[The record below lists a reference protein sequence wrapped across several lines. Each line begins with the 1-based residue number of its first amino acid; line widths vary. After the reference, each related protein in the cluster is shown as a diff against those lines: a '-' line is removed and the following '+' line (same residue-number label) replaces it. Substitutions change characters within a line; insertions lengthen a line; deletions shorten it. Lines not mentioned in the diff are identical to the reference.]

1 MRDKLLRALGESGT
15 VRRGDA
21 LLLAVSGGADSTAL
35 LLALHALR
43 EELALSLR
51 VLHVHHGLRGEA
63 AERDADFVRALAA
76 RYELPFELVR
86 VDVRRAAREER
97 QSLEEAGR
105 ELRYRALFAAAER
118 WEKECGGRVKI
129 ATAHTEDDA
138 AETVLLQLARGSGL
152 KGAAGIP
159 AIRGRLVRPLL
170 EVSRA
175 EVEAY
180 LGRRGQNFVEDESNA
195 TDSFARNRLRRDILP
210 RFRTDINSE
219 AVRHFARA
227 GRYFREADEYFET
240 LAGEKAQVLVRR
252 EGSSVRIARQALLSE
267 PDIVSSYLLRHLL
280 DAVGCARKDISARHL
295 EALRSLAAK
304 EHGKRIALPQG
315 FLAERCG
322 EALVLRRA
330 EEHGKCEPQEK
341 RLPGPEAVTARS
353 FPRTAGAEPP
363 KDPYVQWFD
372 SDKLPKHWE
381 IRTRR
386 SGDKIA
392 MQGGWHKSLRALM
405 TEAKMPLDSRDRLPL
420 LVSETGELIWAVGLR
435 SSAAYWVDDTTT
447 DILELRYEGE
457 KV

>member
-1 MRDKLLRALGESGT
+1 
-15 VRRGDA
+15 
-21 LLLAVSGGADSTAL
+21 
-35 LLALHALR
+35 
-43 EELALSLR
+43 
-51 VLHVHHGLRGEA
+51 
-63 AERDADFVRALAA
+63 
-76 RYELPFELVR
+76 
-86 VDVRRAAREER
+86 
-97 QSLEEAGR
+97 
-105 ELRYRALFAAAER
+105 
-118 WEKECGGRVKI
+118 
-129 ATAHTEDDA
+129 
-138 AETVLLQLARGSGL
+138 VLLQLARGSGL

-240 LAGEKAQVLVRR
+240 LAGEKAQVLVQR

-330 EEHGKCEPQEK
+330 EENGKCESQEK
-341 RLPGPEAVTARS
+341 PLPGPEAITARS

-435 SSAAYWVDDTTT
+435 SSAAYWVDETTT

>member
-240 LAGEKAQVLVRR
+240 LAGEKAQVLVQR
-252 EGSSVRIARQALLSE
+252 EGSSVRS
-267 PDIVSSYLLRHLL
+267 
-280 DAVGCARKDISARHL
+280 
-295 EALRSLAAK
+295 
-304 EHGKRIALPQG
+304 
-315 FLAERCG
+315 
-322 EALVLRRA
+322 
-330 EEHGKCEPQEK
+330 
-341 RLPGPEAVTARS
+341 
-353 FPRTAGAEPP
+353 
-363 KDPYVQWFD
+363 
-372 SDKLPKHWE
+372 
-381 IRTRR
+381 
-386 SGDKIA
+386 
-392 MQGGWHKSLRALM
+392 
-405 TEAKMPLDSRDRLPL
+405 
-420 LVSETGELIWAVGLR
+420 
-435 SSAAYWVDDTTT
+435 
-447 DILELRYEGE
+447 
-457 KV
+457 

>member
-1 MRDKLLRALGESGT
+1 MRDKLERALEKSGT

-21 LLLAVSGGADSTAL
+21 ILLAVSGGADSTAL
-35 LLALHALR
+35 LLALYALR
-43 EELALSLR
+43 EELALSLS

-63 AERDADFVRALAA
+63 AERDAEFVRALAA
-76 RYELPFELVR
+76 GYGLPFELVR
-86 VDVRRAAREER
+86 VDARRAAREER

-118 WEKECGGRVKI
+118 WEEERGGKVKI

-159 AIRGRLVRPLL
+159 PIRGRLVRPLL
-170 EVSRA
+170 QVSRA

-180 LGRRGQNFVEDESNA
+180 LRRRGQDYVEDESNA
-195 TDSFARNRLRRDILP
+195 TDFFARNRLRRDILP
-210 RFRTDINSE
+210 RFCASVNSE

-227 GRYFREADEYFET
+227 GRYFREADEYFEA
-240 LAGEKAQVLVRR
+240 LAGEKMRALVKR
-252 EGSSVRIARQALLSE
+252 EGGDVRILRQALLSE
-267 PDIVSSYLLRHLL
+267 PAIVRAYMLRHLL
-280 DAVGCARKDISARHL
+280 DAAGCARKDISSRHL
-295 EALRSLAAK
+295 EALQTLAAK
-304 EHGKRIALPQG
+304 EHGKRISLPQG
-315 FLAERCG
+315 YLAERCG
-322 EALVLRRA
+322 DSLVLRRTAGKRA
-330 EEHGKCEPQEK
+330 ELKSSA
-341 RLPGPEAVTARS
+341 PGAEVIAVRS

-372 SDKLPKHWE
+372 SDKVPKHWE

-392 MQGGWHKSLRALM
+392 MQGGGHKSLRALM
-405 TEAKMPLDSRDRLPL
+405 TEARVPLAARDRLPL

-435 SSAAYWVDDTTT
+435 SSAAYRVDETTKT
-447 DILELRYEGE
+447 ILELRYEGE
-457 KV
+457 EV

>member
-1 MRDKLLRALGESGT
+1 MRDTFLRAIEESGT

-35 LLALHALR
+35 LIALHALR
-43 EELALSLR
+43 DELDLCLR

-86 VDVRRAAREER
+86 VDAKRAAREER
-97 QSLEEAGR
+97 LSLEEAGR
-105 ELRYRALFAAAER
+105 ELRYRALFAAAEH
-118 WEKECGGRVKI
+118 WEKERGGKVKI

-159 AIRGRLVRPLL
+159 AVRGRLVRPLL

-175 EVEAY
+175 EVEAF
-180 LGRRGQNFVEDESNA
+180 LGRQGQNYVEDESNA
-195 TDSFARNRLRRDILP
+195 TDFFARNRLRRDILP
-210 RFRTDINSE
+210 RFRSDINSE

-227 GRYFREADEYFET
+227 GRYFREADEYFEA
-240 LAGEKAQVLVRR
+240 LAGEKARLLVRR
-252 EGSSVRIARQALLSE
+252 EGGAVRLSRQALLSE
-267 PDIVSSYLLRHLL
+267 PPIVGSYLLRHFL
-280 DAVGCARKDISARHL
+280 DAAGCARKDITSRHL
-295 EALRSLAAK
+295 EALRALAAK

-330 EEHGKCEPQEK
+330 EKSGKRESEEK
-341 RLPGPEAVTARS
+341 PLPGPEVIAARS
-353 FPRTAGAEPP
+353 FQRTAGAEPP

-372 SDKLPKHWE
+372 SDKLPKRWE

-392 MQGGWHKSLRALM
+392 MQGGGHKSLRALM

-435 SSAAYWVDDTTT
+435 SSAAYWVDETTT
-447 DILELRYEGE
+447 SISELRYEGE

>member
-240 LAGEKAQVLVRR
+240 LAGEKAQVLVQRGEQRADCTASPAFGTGYCQQLFAPAFIGRGRLCAERYFRAAFGSTSVARR
-252 EGSSVRIARQALLSE
+252 EGTRKTHCASAGLSRGALRGGTGTAKGGGKRE
-267 PDIVSSYLLRHLL
+267 MRV
-280 DAVGCARKDISARHL
+280 ARKA
-295 EALRSLAAK
+295 
-304 EHGKRIALPQG
+304 P
-315 FLAERCG
+315 
-322 EALVLRRA
+322 
-330 EEHGKCEPQEK
+330 
-341 RLPGPEAVTARS
+341 ARS
-353 FPRTAGAEPP
+353 GSHYSAQLSAHR
-363 KDPYVQWFD
+363 
-372 SDKLPKHWE
+372 
-381 IRTRR
+381 
-386 SGDKIA
+386 
-392 MQGGWHKSLRALM
+392 GGRA
-405 TEAKMPLDSRDRLPL
+405 
-420 LVSETGELIWAVGLR
+420 SERPVCTV
-435 SSAAYWVDDTTT
+435 V
-447 DILELRYEGE
+447 
-457 KV
+457 